1 MSGSNVI
8 VRRVRVR
15 GLAEG
20 KVQKGQ
26 VDGHDNYSR
35 EGVERFQE
43 YGFAANGGDGEGLV
57 IEVDGH
63 TILIAMDRLGDRPAL
78 GGGEV
83 CMWHRAGHRVTLKDS
98 GLVQVDCKR
107 LVINAEEEVQFN
119 TPMVKMDH
127 KLEVAE
133 SIKAPMVEGTDDVKF
148 GGKSGIGHVHSNVQN
163 GPGNSGAA
171 V

>member
-1 MSGSNVI
+1 MSANNVI

-83 CMWHRAGHRVTLKDS
+83 CMWHRAGHRVTLKDA

-133 SIKAPMVEGTDDVKF
+133 SVKAPLVEGTDDVKF
-148 GGKSGIGHVHSNVQN
+148 GGKSGVNHVHGNVQH
-163 GPGNSGAA
+163 GTENSGTA

>member
-1 MSGSNVI
+1 MAGSNVI

-20 KVQKGQ
+20 KVQKAQVQGQ
-26 VDGHDNYSR
+26 DNFAR
-35 EGVERFQE
+35 DGVERFQE
-43 YGFAANGGDGEGLV
+43 HGFAANGGDGEGLV
-57 IEVDGH
+57 IEVEGH

-83 CMWHRAGHRVTLKDS
+83 CMWHRAGHRVTLKDA

-107 LVINAEEEVQFN
+107 LVINAETEVLIN

-133 SIKAPMVEGTDDVKF
+133 SIKAPLVDGTTDVKF
-148 GGKSGIGHVHSNVQN
+148 GGKSGVNHLHGNVQN
-163 GPGNSGAA
+163 GPGNSGTP